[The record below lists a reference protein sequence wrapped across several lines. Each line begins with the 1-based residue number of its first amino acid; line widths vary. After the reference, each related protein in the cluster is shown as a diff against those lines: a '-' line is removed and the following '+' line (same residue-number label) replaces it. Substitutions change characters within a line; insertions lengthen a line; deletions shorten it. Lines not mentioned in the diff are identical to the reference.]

1 MGLGMLVS
9 RFMVGRQID
18 RGRVAEL
25 SVISLSI
32 LTVSFGAL
40 ALAPLEWIYYAS
52 AILIGFGFG
61 IFIPTFQTMK
71 LNMADRGHRGAVNST
86 FFAAFDIGVG
96 TGMFL
101 GGKNYAYLNLN
112 FRPSEREPCWICW
125 RSYIFTA
132 SPWTTTVKNKLGVDS
147 D

>member
-1 MGLGMLVS
+1 MHGFKYAGLFYALMGLGMLVS

-40 ALAPLEWIYYAS
+40 ALAPLEWSYYAS

-61 IFIPTFQTMK
+61 FHPHVP
-71 LNMADRGHRGAVNST
+71 NRN
-86 FFAAFDIGVG
+86 
-96 TGMFL
+96 
-101 GGKNYAYLNLN
+101 
-112 FRPSEREPCWICW
+112 
-125 RSYIFTA
+125 
-132 SPWTTTVKNKLGVDS
+132 
-147 D
+147 